1 MLTACSSL
9 VYADGAV
16 QLSLI
21 NSVQIV
27 PENQA
32 VTAFRLAIYGK
43 NTTTRYFDLGIVTE
57 NTSGMS
63 KGIQWSFVGLQD
75 DFTGWQA
82 ATVFNYSTGRVKGL
96 MTGAVNLSGHMS
108 GLQFGIVNVTDTAYG
123 IQLGLLNFI
132 NKGGMLPFFPIFN
145 FSFD

>member
-1 MLTACSSL
+1 MKQIFTFLFVLMTLSSM

-21 NSVQIV
+21 NTVQIV

-43 NTTTRYFDLGIVTE
+43 NTKTQYFDLGIVTE
-57 NTSGMS
+57 NTNGMS
-63 KGIQWSFVGLQD
+63 KGIQWSFVGLQN

-82 ATVFNYSTGRVKGL
+82 ALPGNDLPALLQYDWSATSVNRSIYATATHKAGVGRIYNTIG
-96 MTGAVNLSGHMS
+96 NLSGY
-108 GLQFGIVNVTDTAYG
+108 VPPDCR
-123 IQLGLLNFI
+123 
-132 NKGGMLPFFPIFN
+132 
-145 FSFD
+145 